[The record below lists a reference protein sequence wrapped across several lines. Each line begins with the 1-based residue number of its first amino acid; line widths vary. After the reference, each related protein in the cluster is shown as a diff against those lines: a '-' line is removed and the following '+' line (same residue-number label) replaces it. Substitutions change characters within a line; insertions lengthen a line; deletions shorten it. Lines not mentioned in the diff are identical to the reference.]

1 VRYNVVARGRRSG
14 AVIFSPTELDRGIE
28 VVTGNSTRAPDFHDR
43 CRLRDASAL
52 SWTSKKCLN
61 IEEASPPAPCSG
73 VGRGPPA
80 RRSTRSAKQDT
91 RQADIPDCTRDYHI
105 LDINPQLDQRLAQI
119 SWQFAWLIERY
130 RGIDLAPCLYAFPHF
145 PENGARHDS
154 PRSQS
159 WTMMFSSDE

>member
-1 VRYNVVARGRRSG
+1 MRYNVVARGRRSG